1 MCWYMIFQI
10 SKQDGHMCPSFQL
23 PKTIEFQDRT
33 TSSWVENDLIAHGR
47 DVKKRTFC
55 SVQCIIFAGLCGIK
69 IYTLIQ
75 SNVFGGLDTISSNG
89 SSSQCCGLMSVSSQ
103 AISNLSKPISC
114 KNILIL
120 HRLYVVTLISC
131 P

>member
-1 MCWYMIFQI
+1 MIFQI

-75 SNVFGGLDTISSNG
+75 SNVLGGFDTMSSNG
-89 SSSQCCGLMSVSSQ
+89 SSSQC
-103 AISNLSKPISC
+103 
-114 KNILIL
+114 
-120 HRLYVVTLISC
+120 
-131 P
+131 